1 MPKSKFLKIFALLE
15 MLSATIFL
23 ALAVIFFLSKDSL
36 GGDIM
41 IPAIFGFIGICSL
54 VASPILMKMAS
65 KQEITET
72 EKGKLKYD
80 RK

>member
-1 MPKSKFLKIFALLE
+1 MPKSKFLKIFAIIE

-23 ALAVIFFLSKDSL
+23 ALAVIFFLSKETL

-54 VASPILMKMAS
+54 VASPLLMKMANR
-65 KQEITET
+65 QEKAEIEMGV
-72 EKGKLKYD
+72 K
-80 RK
+80 